1 MYVLDSSIDELT
13 IISGISD
20 PFLEQDLFPFLF
32 QEIFVAV
39 ALYYSIISNGGFF
52 PVSLRVCFSPRLVR
66 LVCCKGLL
74 LCVKLCYKMFFF
86 PVYICVVV
94 LYVSVHV
101 LRQLVC
107 RCSCTQIILPTYVV

>member
-39 ALYYSIISNGGFF
+39 ALYYSI
-52 PVSLRVCFSPRLVR
+52 
-66 LVCCKGLL
+66 K
-74 LCVKLCYKMFFF
+74 
-86 PVYICVVV
+86 
-94 LYVSVHV
+94 
-101 LRQLVC
+101 
-107 RCSCTQIILPTYVV
+107 